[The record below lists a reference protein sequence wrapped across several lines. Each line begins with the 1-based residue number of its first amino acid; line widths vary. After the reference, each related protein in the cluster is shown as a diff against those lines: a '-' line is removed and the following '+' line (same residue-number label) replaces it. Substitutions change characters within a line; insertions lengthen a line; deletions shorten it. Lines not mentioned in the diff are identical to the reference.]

1 MSNDDPKP
9 APGIE
14 ELNCLAKLL
23 DEQLPPPGTQSREA
37 LVRYANALLSQIR
50 DTLTAAQAEH
60 EALDRIKSEQA
71 KAGEAAANPAEST
84 PAQE

>member
-1 MSNDDPKP
+1 MSNDTPPP

-37 LVRYANALLSQIR
+37 LARHANALLAAIR
-50 DTLTAAQAEH
+50 ASLTAAQA
-60 EALDRIKSEQA
+60 EQA
-71 KAGEAAANPAEST
+71 KAGEAAASPADH
-84 PAQE
+84 A

>member
-1 MSNDDPKP
+1 MSNDTPKP
-9 APGIE
+9 ASGIE

-37 LVRYANALLSQIR
+37 LARYSNTLLAAIR
-50 DTLTAAQAEH
+50 ASLTAAQAEH
-60 EALDRIKSEQA
+60 EALDCIKAEQA
-71 KAGEAAANPAEST
+71 KAGAAAASPADPT

>member
-37 LVRYANALLSQIR
+37 LARYANAMLAAIR
-50 DTLTAAQAEH
+50 ASLTAAQAEH
-60 EALDRIKSEQA
+60 EALDRIKAEQVA
-71 KAGEAAANPAEST
+71 AGENKPRIKK
-84 PAQE
+84 